1 MTSYWLSDICVL
13 FHSFEVNPFR
23 GPDKNFRY
31 NALTR
36 LIILVTAVSTL
47 FFNNYKEILLA
58 GISSLTLSVVI
69 YFLSFNKDMAY
80 NKNFNKVLESIEKT
94 EFENADDLEKIKLLD
109 QTANKKSMTNIT
121 YKRGIDTDNLSKIF
135 FIENSTSKNKEEDL
149 NDEKYNIAPINN
161 IVRGKVSNDIL
172 KSDIT
177 NEFRVSDLY

>member
-1 MTSYWLSDICVL
+1 
-13 FHSFEVNPFR
+13 
-23 GPDKNFRY
+23 
-31 NALTR
+31 
-36 LIILVTAVSTL
+36 
-47 FFNNYKEILLA
+47 
-58 GISSLTLSVVI
+58 
-69 YFLSFNKDMAY
+69 MAY